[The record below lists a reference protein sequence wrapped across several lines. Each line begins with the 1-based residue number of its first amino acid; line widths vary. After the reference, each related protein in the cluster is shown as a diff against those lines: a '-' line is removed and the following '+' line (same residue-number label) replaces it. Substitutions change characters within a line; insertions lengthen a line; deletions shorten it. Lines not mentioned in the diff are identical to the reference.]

1 MWHIEETYMM
11 TDMNNRFITIAIAFC
26 CCFMGASHAFGKKDN
41 FAVKVKS
48 AVERIQKEAD
58 KDPDTFKQNIVE
70 LEKELEGRRD
80 AVEQSV
86 AAAML
91 ASCYGEMTQSYIHV
105 FDEETRTQF
114 LQKKDAYFSRVLADM
129 EALAD
134 AKSDPYSVLLEKGKD
149 SDLYE
154 NDMLSVLLD
163 FVENHAGWEAYQR
176 VEAYQRACEV
186 YRQRGNINAYAM
198 LKMRLW
204 ILQRRVEKRHGFLSA
219 EQHKDSLYRLLQ
231 QVKGEEVGA
240 DVALEYA
247 NELNKKDES
256 ILFLQWAE
264 EHVARS
270 RRSGMLR
277 SVLDDLLCPH
287 VQVGDF
293 STSPLLAGTSSKVKL
308 EYWNCE
314 RVTVT
319 IRHYMGK
326 ISGTGDGAGLKENGA
341 VVEKRELLLGTDTAN
356 VARKAKGLPV
366 VGTAEFSL
374 TLPAGRYVVVAE
386 AAGKRMVKEC
396 QVTSL
401 YLIAL
406 GKKNGV
412 SQVYVLDK
420 ETGRPVSGV
429 KVQCRKRVP
438 SDEEKQEG
446 WENRDVVNEL
456 LADAQGMVEVP
467 EDLWVRAVKDD
478 VDYTYYTRLGKSWTL
493 LSEERI
499 NKNLEVV
506 TDRGIYRPGQTVKG
520 AVVVCVQND
529 GQVKVLPSERLQ
541 VVACDALGKEVASA
555 ELVTNEYGTASFELV
570 LPADCAVGTL
580 ALNAKTQDGALGVAW
595 TKVEEYKRPNFEV
608 TFTGKKAGRFGQRI
622 EAEGKAM
629 MLSGVPVQGASVHY
643 TVECMA
649 APFRWWERDGR
660 WIELAQGELVTD
672 ESGRFLVPLSLTDD
686 YLKDGCSLMRFRVKA
701 VVADMNGET
710 HEGLWQIN
718 VSDEDCV
725 LEVQMER
732 EIDLAKNGYF
742 QVEAYDANREKIKL
756 QGDYQILY
764 ADSAVAQGVF
774 ASAERTALP
783 KDLRLGVRYTL
794 LATTLDRNGKK
805 VENRRE
811 FILYSSDLPVVDLDK
826 MGTGQKL
833 RPDSWLKEDDF
844 FCTTSREYVRGGYV
858 DLYFSTRE
866 TDAYVIY
873 NVNNKN
879 GRLESYSLVTDG
891 TMQHIRLRH
900 QEEWGEKIEVEM
912 MYVRNGHMSLQ
923 THNFVLERPEKEL
936 KMGWASFRDKL
947 LPGQQERWTLTIE
960 DKEGKRVSGAEVMAV
975 LYDAALD
982 RIYSHSWLFNSFYRE
997 PYFYRNFAN
1006 TTTSFPMFYLSGYV
1020 PRTGGYVREFNS
1032 LRGFTYGRSLMN
1044 RVMMTSAD
1052 MALKGRVAGMSYE
1065 GIESEVL
1072 KENTVRSTWDEG
1084 GSKMAMRENFA
1095 ETAFFLPH
1103 QVSDAEGKVDI
1114 QFILPESLTEW
1125 RFMAFAHTKEMEW
1138 DTIRA
1143 TVVARKELM
1152 LRPNL
1157 PRFVRVGDKAVLASS
1172 VVNQSDRDF
1181 SGNVR
1186 LRLIDSETGE
1196 VVMTEE
1202 KLFGVEAGKTAAV
1215 QFGFE
1220 VKEGWHDLDCELVAA
1235 AGNMSDGERN
1245 RISVLPT
1252 KQQVVETAPFYLTG
1266 SVDGAAVEKTIDLT
1280 GLFNGNS
1287 PTATARQ
1294 LTIEYTDNP
1303 VWMCIEAL
1311 RSVKNPLN
1319 DNAIDYATAWC
1330 ANARLL
1336 RLMDTFPMLEQHENK
1351 EELLQNLL
1359 QAESKLSELQ
1369 QEDGGW
1375 SWFRGM
1381 AGNRYVTLAVCE
1393 RLAAS
1398 GALGERMTEMLEQ
1411 GIRFLDKQ
1419 ELKAYQE
1426 RRLMKQD
1433 EALSETSIRYL
1444 SLVSAMQGR
1453 VMEKGV
1459 QKMCEK
1465 YLSLLEKKRESMTLY
1480 GVAKGA
1486 SLLRNSNRFKAA
1498 DKWVELLKEYLVE
1511 KPGQGCFFASD
1522 QAHYSWMDYRI
1533 PTQVAAMKAI
1543 QQKDKNDA
1551 CLNEMML
1558 WLMTQKQ
1565 VQKWDNPL
1573 NTIDVAEMLLQV
1585 SPMEKFFV
1593 PAVPRLLLD
1602 GVALE
1607 RLSDGTMNERRH
1619 ELEGRESNLAL
1630 QGNVLAAV
1638 PVNMLE
1644 DGVGQLTVIKTSP
1657 GISWGAAYAQFA
1669 DDASQL
1675 KAYNTEELRVQR
1687 KLYVQSAAGGEW
1699 KAYEANEPL
1708 RVGDRLRI
1716 RHIITADRDMDFVKV
1731 AAQHPACLEPVSQLS
1746 GYRMLGGRGG
1756 YLEVRDAGFNLF
1768 FDRFT
1773 RGTSTVD
1780 MGYYIVREGTYE
1792 VGISVVECEYAKQFG
1807 GHTASLQIEAVKR

>member
-1 MWHIEETYMM
+1 MWHIEETYMI
-11 TDMNNRFITIAIAFC
+11 TDMNNRFISIAIAFY
-26 CCFMGASHAFGKKDN
+26 CCFMGASYAWGKKDN

-48 AVERIQKEAD
+48 AVERIQQEAA
-58 KDPDTFKQNIVE
+58 KDPDTFKQNVVE
-70 LEKELEGRRD
+70 LEAELEGRKNLVD
-80 AVEQSV
+80 QSV
-86 AAAML
+86 AAAVL
-91 ASCYGEMTQSYIHV
+91 ASCYGEMQSHIHV
-105 FDEETRTQF
+105 FDEETRVQF
-114 LQKKDAYFSRVLADM
+114 RQKKETYFSRVLADM
-129 EALAD
+129 ETLAE
-134 AKSDPYSVLLEKGKD
+134 AKSEPYSVLLEKGKD

-154 NDMLSVLLD
+154 NDMLSVLLE
-163 FVENHAGWEAYQR
+163 FVENHAGWEAYQL

-186 YRQRGNINAYAM
+186 YRQRGNVNAYAM
-198 LKMRLW
+198 LKMKLW
-204 ILQRRVEKRHGFLSA
+204 SLQRRVEKRHGFLSA
-219 EQHKDSLYRLLQ
+219 EQHKDSLYQLLLD
-231 QVKGEEVGA
+231 VKEEEVGA

-247 NELNKKDES
+247 NVLNKRDES
-256 ILFLQWAE
+256 ILFLKWAE

-277 SVLDDLLCPH
+277 SGLDDLLCPH

-293 STSPLLAGTSSKVKL
+293 STSPLLAGTSSKVNL

-319 IRHYMGK
+319 IRHYMGR
-326 ISGTGDGAGLKENGA
+326 ISGKGDGTGLKENGA
-341 VVEKRELLLGTDTAN
+341 VVEKRELLLGTDSAN
-356 VARKAKGLPV
+356 VARKSKGLPV
-366 VGTAEFSL
+366 TGTSEFSL

-386 AAGKRMVKEC
+386 AAGQRIVKEC
-396 QVTSL
+396 LVTSL
-401 YLIAL
+401 FLVAL

-420 ETGRPVSGV
+420 ETGRPVPGV

-438 SDEEKQEG
+438 SDEEKPEG
-446 WENRDVVNEL
+446 WENRDVVSEL
-456 LADAQGMVEVP
+456 LTDAQGMVEVP

-478 VDYTYYTRLGKSWTL
+478 VDYTYYTRIGKSWTL

-520 AVVVCVQND
+520 AVVVCIQNE

-555 ELVTNEYGTASFELV
+555 ELVTNEYGTVSFELV
-570 LPADCAVGTL
+570 LPTDCAVGNLT
-580 ALNAKTQDGALGVAW
+580 LNAKTQDGALGVAW

-660 WIELAQGELVTD
+660 WIELAQGELATD

-686 YLKDGCSLMRFRVKA
+686 YLKDGCPLMRFRVNA

-725 LEVQMER
+725 LEVQMDR
-732 EIDLAKNGYF
+732 EIDFAKNGYF
-742 QVEAYDANREKIKL
+742 RVDAYDANREKIKL

-774 ASAERTALP
+774 TSAEKTALP

-811 FILYSSDLPVVDLDK
+811 FILYSSDLPVMDLDK
-826 MGTGQKL
+826 VGTGQKL
-833 RPDSWLKEDDF
+833 RPDCWQKEDDF

-960 DKEGKRVSGAEVMAV
+960 DKDGKRVSGAEVMAV

-1006 TTTSFPMFYLSGYV
+1006 TTTSFPMFYLSGDV

-1032 LRGFTYGRSLMN
+1032 LRGFVYGRSLMN

-1084 GSKMAMRENFA
+1084 GNKMAMRGNFA

-1114 QFILPESLTEW
+1114 EFTLPESLTEW

-1172 VVNQSDRDF
+1172 VVNQSDWDF

-1186 LRLIDSETGE
+1186 FRLIDSETGE
-1196 VVMTEE
+1196 VVMAEE
-1202 KLFGVEAGKTAAV
+1202 KPFEVEAGKTAAV
-1215 QFGFE
+1215 QLGFV
-1220 VKEGWHDLDCELVAA
+1220 VKEGWNDLDCELIAS

-1245 RISVLPT
+1245 RISVLSA
-1252 KQQVVETAPFYLTG
+1252 KQQVVETAPFYLEG
-1266 SVDGAAVEKTIDLT
+1266 GAEGTAVEKTVDLT
-1280 GLFNGNS
+1280 RLYNGNS

-1311 RSVKNPLN
+1311 RSVKNPQA
-1319 DNAIDYATAWC
+1319 DNAIDFAVSLC

-1336 RLMDTFPMLEQHENK
+1336 NLMKTFPILEKYEDK
-1351 EELLQNLL
+1351 AELLQRM
-1359 QAESKLSELQ
+1359 QVAEDKLFELQ
-1369 QEDGGW
+1369 QENGGW
-1375 SWFRGM
+1375 SWFKGM
-1381 AGNRYVTLAVCE
+1381 YENYYITLAVCE
-1393 RLAAS
+1393 KLS
-1398 GALGERMTEMLEQ
+1398 EMGTMNERVEQMLKQGMSFLDRHEWGIYQNRQRLEQ
-1411 GIRFLDKQ
+1411 EIVS
-1419 ELKAYQE
+1419 A
-1426 RRLMKQD
+1426 
-1433 EALSETSIRYL
+1433 STIRYL
-1444 SLVSAMQGR
+1444 SLVASQPQR
-1453 VMEKGV
+1453 QVDKGL
-1459 QKMCEK
+1459 QKMHSK
-1465 YLSLLEKKRESMTLY
+1465 YLSLLEKKRDVLTIY
-1480 GVAKGA
+1480 GVAKVA
-1486 SLLRNSNRFKAA
+1486 CLLRQFQREKSA
-1498 DKWVELLKEYLVE
+1498 DKFVDFLKEYMVE
-1511 KPGQGCFFASD
+1511 KPGQGRFFASD
-1522 QAHYSWMDYRI
+1522 AAYYSWMDYRI
-1533 PTQVAAMKAI
+1533 PTQIAAIKAI
-1543 QQKDKNDA
+1543 CQRDKKDEYLNDM
-1551 CLNEMML
+1551 LL
-1558 WLMTQKQ
+1558 WLVAQKQ
-1565 VQKWDNPL
+1565 VQKWDSPL
-1573 NTIDVAEMLLQV
+1573 NAIDVADVLLRISASEMFFMAENPRMSIDSVPLTQ
-1585 SPMEKFFV
+1585 ME
-1593 PAVPRLLLD
+1593 
-1602 GVALE
+1602 E
-1607 RLSDGTMNERRH
+1607 GTINERRS
-1619 ELEGRESNLAL
+1619 ELERRESELTI
-1630 QGNVLAAV
+1630 QGNVLASV
-1638 PVNMLE
+1638 PSEMLD
-1644 DGVGQLTVIKTSP
+1644 DGVKSLTISKMTP
-1657 GISWGAAYAQFA
+1657 GISWGAAYATFVE
-1669 DDASQL
+1669 DIEYL
-1675 KAYNTEELRVQR
+1675 KPYRTDELKIQR
-1687 KLYVQSAAGGEW
+1687 KMYVQSAAGGEW
-1699 KAYEANEPL
+1699 TAWEEGAPL
-1708 RVGDRLRI
+1708 HIGDRLKI
-1716 RHIITADRDMDFVKV
+1716 RHIITADRDMDFVRIS
-1731 AAQHPACLEPVSQLS
+1731 AQHPACLEPARQLS
-1746 GYRMLGGRGG
+1746 GYQLLGGRAG
-1756 YLEVRDAGFNLF
+1756 YLSVRDTGFDVF
-1768 FDRFT
+1768 FDKFT

-1780 MGYYIVREGTYE
+1780 MEYYIVHEGAYE
-1792 VGISVVECEYAKQFG
+1792 VGISTVECEYAKQFG
-1807 GHTASLQIEAVKR
+1807 GHTGGQKVKTIKK